1 LKLAGWG
8 HRIGDEAAP
17 SDAKAGDSAT
27 GRSITN
33 EMQPARDP
41 QRTFRGIQ
49 PLEGV
54 AMAGLSIAA

>member
-1 LKLAGWG
+1 VGD
-8 HRIGDEAAP
+8 RIGDEAAP
-17 SDAKAGDSAT
+17 SDVKAGDSAT
-27 GRSITN
+27 RRSITN
-33 EMQPARDP
+33 DCEMQPARDP